1 MTVAEVAQLIEN
13 EAPLSLQENYD
24 NAGLLTGDPN
34 MVITAVL
41 LTIDITEDVI
51 DEAITYGCNM
61 IVAHHPLIF
70 KGLKKLTG
78 ADEVQRC
85 VIKALKSDIAIYAAH
100 TNLDNVIHGVNS
112 KIANILEL
120 KNCEILLPAQD
131 LLLKL
136 ITFVP
141 LQQVELVRKAL
152 FEAGAGVIGNY
163 DSCSYN
169 TDGYGTFRAGEG
181 THPFVGKVGEIHSEA
196 EVRTEV
202 VLPSYKLNKVLNA
215 LIQTHPYEE
224 PAYDIL
230 PLKNSWKQVGAG
242 VIGEL
247 EQPVDSMEFLLNLKS
262 LFNVPVIR
270 HTNIINQKIRRVAL
284 CGGAGSFLISQAI
297 SAHAD
302 IFITGDIKY
311 HEFFQAENKILLA
324 DIGHFESEQFTKL
337 IFYEIITKKMPTFAV
352 RISDIKT
359 NPINYL

>member
-24 NAGLLTGDPN
+24 NAGLLTGDPS
-34 MVITAVL
+34 MAITGVL
-41 LTIDITEDVI
+41 FTIDVTENVI
-51 DEAITYGCNM
+51 DEAITFGCNM

-78 ADEVQRC
+78 TDEVQRC

-100 TNLDNVIHGVNS
+100 TNLDNVIQGVNG

-120 KNCEILLPAQD
+120 KNCEILLQAQD

-141 LQQVELVRKAL
+141 LQQVELVKNAL

-169 TDGYGTFRAGEG
+169 TVGYGTFRAGEEA
-181 THPFVGKVGEIHSEA
+181 HPFVGKVGEIHSEA

-202 VLPSYKLNKVLNA
+202 VLPAYRLNKVLKA
-215 LIQTHPYEE
+215 LIQAHPYEE
-224 PAYDIL
+224 PAYDVVS
-230 PLKNSWKQVGAG
+230 LKNSWKQVGAG
-242 VIGEL
+242 LIGEL
-247 EQPVDSMEFLLNLKS
+247 EQPVDSTEFLLKLKS
-262 LFNVPVIR
+262 VFNVPVIR
-270 HTNIINQKIRRVAL
+270 HTNLINQKIRRVAL

-297 SAHAD
+297 SAQAD